1 MKNYDVIVVGGGHA
15 GIEACLSSARK
26 GLSTLLVTLDFKFVG
41 AAPCNPSIG
50 GPAKG
55 IVVREIDAL
64 GGEMAKAT
72 DATMIQIKMLNTS
85 KGPGVQCLRAQID
98 KLEYMGYMQNVIKEQ
113 ENLDV
118 LEDMTI
124 DLIVE
129 NNVCKG
135 VRTQKNGDIS
145 SKVVILTTGTYMES
159 KVLVGHT
166 ARDEGPDGQK
176 QSLGLS
182 PKLASYG
189 IELFRLKTGTPPRIL
204 ASSIDYSKME
214 EQPGMEGRLYFSY
227 TNRDKKITADN
238 QIMCYLIHTAPETH
252 QIIRDNLG
260 ESAMYG
266 GMVTG
271 IGPRYCPSIEDK
283 IVRFADKERHQLFI
297 EPESKSL
304 PTIYLQGFS
313 TSMPPHVQ
321 EKMVRSL
328 PGLENAEFVKYAY
341 AIEYDALVPTQLY
354 PSLESKVLE
363 NLFCAGQIN
372 GTSGYEEAA
381 GQGLIAGINAS
392 NKILGREPLIL
403 KRDESYIG
411 LMIDDLVTKG
421 TEEPYRLLTSRSEY
435 RLLLRHDNVD
445 LRLMEYGYREGLIS
459 EELHNQLLDKIAK
472 TEELKNVIEEHRY
485 TAKHPIND
493 RIKVLGYPDIDKGVS
508 ALELLRRP
516 GITCELLKEFIEE
529 INNYSEE
536 VIEQVE
542 IAVKYEGYIKKQ
554 EKESADYRKLE
565 DMKLP
570 ADLDYNTVDNLAL
583 EARQKLNKIKP
594 LTIGQASRI
603 SGVNPADI
611 SILLIYF
618 KMKGRR

>member
-1 MKNYDVIVVGGGHA
+1 MKSYDVIVIGGGHA

-26 GLSTLLVTLDFKFVG
+26 GLSTLLVTLDFSFVG

-98 KLEYMGYMQNVIKEQ
+98 KLDYMEYMQRVIKEQ

-118 LEDMTI
+118 LEDMTV

-129 NNVCKG
+129 NNVCCG
-135 VRTQKNGDIS
+135 VRTKDNGDIR
-145 SKVVILTTGTYMES
+145 SKAVILTTGTYMES

-182 PKLASYG
+182 PKIAEYG

-204 ASSIDYSKME
+204 ASSIDFSKME
-214 EQPGMEGRLYFSY
+214 EQPGMEGRLSFSHS
-227 TNRDKKITADN
+227 NKEPIKIDN

-252 QIIRDNLG
+252 DIIRDNLQ

-266 GMVTG
+266 GLVTG

-297 EPESKSL
+297 EPESRRL

-354 PSLESKVLE
+354 PSLESKILE
-363 NLFCAGQIN
+363 NFFCAGQIN

-421 TEEPYRLLTSRSEY
+421 TQEPYRLLTSRSEY
-435 RLLLRHDNVD
+435 RLLLRHDNAD
-445 LRLMEYGYREGLIS
+445 LRLMKYGYQEGLIS
-459 EELHNQLLDKIAK
+459 EQQYSALLNKIEKTKELQSL
-472 TEELKNVIEEHRY
+472 IESHRY
-485 TAKHPIND
+485 TAKHEINE

-516 GITCELLKEFIEE
+516 GITCDMLKEFIPE
-529 INNYSEE
+529 INDYDPE

-542 IAVKYEGYIKKQ
+542 ITVKYEGYIKKQ
-554 EKESADYRKLE
+554 EKESMEYRKLE
-565 DMKLP
+565 NMKLP
-570 ADLDYNTVDNLAL
+570 LDLDYNTVDNLAL

-618 KMKGRR
+618 KMKGRGQ